1 MVLFKFFL
9 LYYHVGSIFKEIL
22 TIGYNNINTR
32 FEVPFKPGAPST
44 PGSPLGPGG
53 PGLPIFDSNPM
64 S

>member
-1 MVLFKFFL
+1 MVLFNFFL
-9 LYYHVGSIFKEIL
+9 LYYHVVFIFKEIL
-22 TIGYNNINTR
+22 TIGYNNIMR

-53 PGLPIFDSNPM
+53 PGLPTFDSNPM